1 MTTNVQPNAED
12 FSTVFQNNNIAA
24 QQLQIVTLTRLLA
37 ERDAEIETLKAQNG
51 TGDVA
56 KLEKVT

>member
-12 FSTVFQNNNIAA
+12 ISTVFQNNNIAA